1 MQIFLQLADFEQL
14 LSHYD
19 ARLAK
24 KLNDEYLKEEWD
36 FGQENLGSKKMF
48 KDPPVI
54 CAEER
59 MEMVST
65 ISHNLSLTFT
75 PVLGTLILII
85 LTLIYHLLT

>member
-65 ISHNLSLTFT
+65 NSHT
-75 PVLGTLILII
+75 
-85 LTLIYHLLT
+85 

>member
-1 MQIFLQLADFEQL
+1 MYELLWDFPLQLADFEQL

-48 KDPPVI
+48 KDPPII

-59 MEMVST
+59 MEMVGDPQ
-65 ISHNLSLTFT
+65 ISRSLNTTHNLTQ
-75 PVLGTLILII
+75 VLRF
-85 LTLIYHLLT
+85 